1 MQKEKNLDDMITDE
15 DIKQLNDFYDIKKN
29 VIANIGIENFIDFI
43 RQIIDSS
50 KSFEFVSDDKRKF
63 IDRITPIFVIKL
75 KEFKPNINELN
86 NPKYQNDVSRE
97 ITNRIN
103 SEILKETTR
112 YILDFIKS
120 NKKINDKFNSLDDEI
135 KSLFWTNVYEIR
147 CSIKDNIIYLRYCI

>member
-86 NPKYQNDVSRE
+86 NPKYLNDVSRE

-120 NKKINDKFNSLDDEI
+120 NKKINDKFDSLDDEI